1 MNSYKLLLIV
11 VYKKCLKVALL
22 DFAVILKKTFVLTIN
37 YSSLC
42 TISH

>member
-22 DFAVILKKTFVLTIN
+22 DFAVI
-37 YSSLC
+37 
-42 TISH
+42 